1 MATYEFLC
9 RRDGVITV
17 RLPVG
22 QAPASLTCPGCHESA
37 RRLFSI
43 PHVRIGDSRARR
55 VIAATEATASEPA
68 VVAAPRGRR
77 LSPTRRPSADPR
89 TAMLP
94 SP

>member
-17 RLPVG
+17 RLPLG
-22 QAPASLTCPGCHESA
+22 QAPASLTCPGCDEPA

-43 PHVRIGDSRARR
+43 PQVRIGDSRARR

-68 VVAAPRGRR
+68 VVTAPHGRR
-77 LSPTRRPSADPR
+77 LSPAKRPSADPR

>member
-9 RRDGVITV
+9 RRDGVISV
-17 RLPVG
+17 RLPIG
-22 QAPASLTCPGCHESA
+22 QAPESLSCPWCHEPA

-43 PHVRIGDSRARR
+43 PQLRIGDSRARR
-55 VIAATEATASEPA
+55 IIAATEATASEPA
-68 VVAAPRGRR
+68 VVAAPHGRL

>member
-55 VIAATEATASEPA
+55 IIAATEATASEPA